1 MKTLSVAA
9 LFLLTFALVACAPLA
24 NEADLDREPVLDYSG
39 LLEALR
45 AEGADVATSNPVSQV
60 FFSVEG
66 QTLTV
71 DKDQIQVFEYAD
83 GAAAAI
89 EAELVSEDGT
99 SVGTNMI
106 SWVAAPHFYRSGRLI
121 VLYLGENADT
131 LRLLESLLG
140 PQFAGA

>member
-9 LFLLTFALVACAPLA
+9 LFLLTVALVGCAPLA
-24 NEADLDREPVLDYSG
+24 NEADLDREPVVGTAG
-39 LLEALR
+39 LVEALR
-45 AEGADVATSNPVSQV
+45 TEGADVATGDAVSQV

-71 DKDQIQVFEYAD
+71 DEDQIQVFEYD
-83 GAAAAI
+83 DVAAAAA

-106 SWVAAPHFYRSGRLI
+106 TWVAPPHFYRSGRLI